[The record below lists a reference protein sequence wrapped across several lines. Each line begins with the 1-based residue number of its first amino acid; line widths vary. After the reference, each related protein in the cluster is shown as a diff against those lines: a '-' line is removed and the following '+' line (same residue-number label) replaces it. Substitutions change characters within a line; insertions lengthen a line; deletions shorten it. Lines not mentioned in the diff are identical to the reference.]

1 MIAFVST
8 YRDPLTTL
16 AAACISCGIVV
27 WHGNKRT
34 AGMDPIKGGWV
45 GTKDG
50 IIGIKDDIIGIR
62 TDIAESKKELK
73 ADIDGVKKELSQVE
87 LRLATDS
94 QYSQG
99 ISVGSA
105 YATMKCLSGKR
116 QMKSQW
122 AEDIAKGARFDG
134 EGFAPTKAAG
144 EVKKG

>member
-1 MIAFVST
+1 MFGLKGDRIEVKSDIVKIKEDIA
-8 YRDPLTTL
+8 
-16 AAACISCGIVV
+16 
-27 WHGNKRT
+27 
-34 AGMDPIKGGWV
+34 
-45 GTKDG
+45 GTKKEVKAD
-50 IIGIKDDIIGIR
+50 IVKIKE
-62 TDIAESKKELK
+62 DIAGTKKELK

-105 YATMKCLSGKR
+105 YATMKCLSGKK

-134 EGFAPTKAAG
+134 EGFAPTKATG
-144 EVKKG
+144 EAKKG